1 MSESASR
8 PADADPRAAWSR
20 EPAPRTIVHCGRLLD
35 GTGRAPA
42 PATLVLARGRVE
54 QVLPPG
60 ATPESGEADLVLDG
74 SRHTVVPGLM
84 DLHVHLQHGV
94 LDPREPHLDFG
105 MLLSTAQ
112 LLTLWT
118 AHNARLMLEAGFT
131 TARDMSGY
139 KSPRNLE
146 ALAVRD
152 AAAIGLV
159 QGPRLFVAGWAGQT
173 AGHGDMG
180 LPRTWPRD
188 PELVADSPWE
198 FRRLVRLLVRD
209 GVDWIKTSTSGGA
222 GGHGEALWWRNHT
235 DEELQALVD
244 EAHSSGH
251 RVACHAHTADG
262 IKRALRAGVDTIEH
276 GVYLDEEGI
285 ELLLRHDATLVPT
298 LLIRSEHAVAPHR
311 RAGSDRAKIEKFE
324 ALARA
329 GAASLYPAYKAGVRI
344 ALGTDTGR
352 TLREFFGRNGY
363 ELELMVKVG
372 MTPMDALLAATR
384 NAGIALGERDRLGT
398 LEPGKAADLLLVDG
412 DPLAQISI
420 LADRSRIHLV
430 VVDGRIAVN
439 RGVPVAPGAR
449 GRATPAR
456 GGSRP

>member
-1 MSESASR
+1 
-8 PADADPRAAWSR
+8 
-20 EPAPRTIVHCGRLLD
+20 LFD
-35 GTGRAPA
+35 GTGGPPT
-42 PATLVLARGRVE
+42 PATLVLTGGRVE
-54 QVLPPG
+54 KVMPPG
-60 ATPESGEADLVLDG
+60 VAPECGVDDLVISG
-74 SRHTVVPGLM
+74 ARHTVIPGLM

-118 AHNARLMLEAGFT
+118 ARNARLMLEAGFT
-131 TARDMSGY
+131 TARDMAGY

-152 AAAIGLV
+152 GAAFGLV
-159 QGPRLFVAGWAGQT
+159 QAPRLFVAGWAGQT

-188 PELVADSPWE
+188 PELVADSPWD

-209 GVDWIKTSTSGGA
+209 GVDWIKTSTTGGA

-235 DEELQALVD
+235 DEELLALVD

-251 RVACHAHTADG
+251 RVACHAHTAEG

-276 GVYLDEEGI
+276 GVYLDDEGI

-311 RAGSDRAKIEKFE
+311 RAGSAPEKIQKFE
-324 ALARA
+324 ALAQA
-329 GAASLYPAYKAGVRI
+329 GATSLYTAYKAGVRI

-363 ELELMVKVG
+363 ELELLAAVG
-372 MTPMDALLAATR
+372 MSPLDALLAATR
-384 NAGIALGERDRLGT
+384 NAAVALGERDRLGT
-398 LEPGKAADLLLVDG
+398 LEAGKAADLLLVDG
-412 DPLAQISI
+412 DPLEEIRV
-420 LADRSRIHLV
+420 LGDRSRVHLV
-430 VVDGRIAVN
+430 MKDGHIVVN
-439 RGVPVAPGAR
+439 RGVTVAIGPGSHASTSVR
-449 GRATPAR
+449 
-456 GGSRP
+456 

>member
-1 MSESASR
+1 MSDSTSGRAEPPPPLAP
-8 PADADPRAAWSR
+8 PA
-20 EPAPRTIVHCGRLLD
+20 PAPRTIVRCGRLFD
-35 GTGRAPA
+35 GTDRAPA
-42 PATLVLARGRVE
+42 PATLVLARGQVE
-54 QVLPPG
+54 QVLPAGVAAEAG
-60 ATPESGEADLVLDG
+60 AEDLVVDG
-74 SRHTVVPGLM
+74 SRHTVMPGLM

-131 TARDMSGY
+131 TVRDMAGY

-152 AAAIGLV
+152 GAALGLV
-159 QGPRLFVAGWAGQT
+159 QAPRLFVAGWAGQT

-188 PELVADSPWE
+188 AELVADSPWE

-222 GGHGEALWWRNHT
+222 GGHGEALWWRNHA

-276 GVYLDEEGI
+276 GVYLDDEGI
-285 ELLLRHDATLVPT
+285 ELLLEHDATLVPT

-311 RAGSDRAKIEKFE
+311 RAGDSEKVAKFQ

-329 GAASLYPAYKAGVRI
+329 GAASLYRAHQAGVRI

-363 ELELMVKVG
+363 ELELMVDIG
-372 MTPMDALLAATR
+372 MTPMDALVAGTRDAA
-384 NAGIALGERDRLGT
+384 IALGEDDELGT
-398 LEPGKAADLLLVDG
+398 LEARKVADLLLVDG
-412 DPLAQISI
+412 DPLQDIRV
-420 LADRSRIHLV
+420 LGDRSRIHLV
-430 VVDGRIAVN
+430 MKDGRIAVN
-439 RGVPVAPGAR
+439 RGVAVAPG
-449 GRATPAR
+449 GRPP
-456 GGSRP
+456 RP